1 MKKNANQSSWEAR
14 ELATSNQLVMY
25 KVEIDHTD
33 DGVKNAVIS
42 WLKEG
47 LEAEFF
53 DVTSA
58 GFEAI
63 QAVAAEYWITN
74 KGGQRVA
81 KGVPILVAPPGR
93 AKIEEMLASNVNVTS
108 KSIGKFLTTITT
120 AESEEVDVW
129 VKVARDYSIGCP
141 MGISYFIQ
149 GTGFADKFQGLMAP
163 RDRAVKASEVLYE
176 EMIRQGFNKE
186 PERSFIHISSYW
198 SAKTGSLMVVRGPH
212 ESNPALTLMERKF
225 NWEDYGKALGV
236 REKLVVASSLEQLAR
251 EGKGQGQF
259 SRTDEEM
266 AARTLMFFKIT
277 TPVDVMKANAQHV
290 VRQAQEILTAA
301 GYEEGLEGRRDAGRT
316 PRRWRR

>member
-1 MKKNANQSSWEAR
+1 METNMHWDGAGGQRDTKRAGGPTDARIQKYANQNGWEAR

-93 AKIEEMLASNVNVTS
+93 AKGERRCSTPALP
-108 KSIGKFLTTITT
+108 FRPQHLTHLQQQF
-120 AESEEVDVW
+120 
-129 VKVARDYSIGCP
+129 R
-141 MGISYFIQ
+141 
-149 GTGFADKFQGLMAP
+149 
-163 RDRAVKASEVLYE
+163 EVLLL
-176 EMIRQGFNKE
+176 Q
-186 PERSFIHISSYW
+186 
-198 SAKTGSLMVVRGPH
+198 
-212 ESNPALTLMERKF
+212 
-225 NWEDYGKALGV
+225 
-236 REKLVVASSLEQLAR
+236 
-251 EGKGQGQF
+251 
-259 SRTDEEM
+259 
-266 AARTLMFFKIT
+266 
-277 TPVDVMKANAQHV
+277 
-290 VRQAQEILTAA
+290 
-301 GYEEGLEGRRDAGRT
+301 
-316 PRRWRR
+316 